1 MSARILGVDLELMD
15 PARVDIIG
23 TVGTTA
29 MFQVLVMVRD
39 TGDEVCF
46 AVTELM
52 QAVDSLHCLAG
63 HPPRS
68 HRCNQRPAPHSQA
81 ARWNRRRGQP
91 IDQQQQLDSRKSPVS
106 HKNQALPPSFPS
118 FYLFDY
124 IDKEQYATA
133 ATQSAHLHRNIADH
147 HCSGLYTAQEIA
159 RRKP

>member
-52 QAVDSLHCLAG
+52 QAAYSPNCLAG

-68 HRCNQRPAPHSQA
+68 
-81 ARWNRRRGQP
+81 
-91 IDQQQQLDSRKSPVS
+91 L
-106 HKNQALPPSFPS
+106 
-118 FYLFDY
+118 
-124 IDKEQYATA
+124 
-133 ATQSAHLHRNIADH
+133 
-147 HCSGLYTAQEIA
+147 
-159 RRKP
+159 